1 MGADDPN
8 DFLSGVSKPRYYS
21 LLNLMLEVLQRH
33 GRYDWILRETVCEKL
48 VELLARS
55 FQWDISGVFNEMID
69 KKVLSLMVE
78 AAQGL
83 PDTDDP
89 YLFEDTNFN
98 SFPATVK
105 VF

>member
-55 FQWDISGVFNEMID
+55 FQ
-69 KKVLSLMVE
+69 
-78 AAQGL
+78 
-83 PDTDDP
+83 
-89 YLFEDTNFN
+89 
-98 SFPATVK
+98 
-105 VF
+105 